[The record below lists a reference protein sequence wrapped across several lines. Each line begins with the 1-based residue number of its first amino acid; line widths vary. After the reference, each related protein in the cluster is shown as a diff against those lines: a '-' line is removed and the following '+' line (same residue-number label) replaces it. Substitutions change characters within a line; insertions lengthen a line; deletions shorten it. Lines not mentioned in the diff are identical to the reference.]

1 MAQYPKYN
9 LALRLAGTIF
19 QLLLVLVPLAILML
33 GLLQFVFAIAL
44 AAMPR
49 RCWAGLEPWQ
59 AWDWCCCWWAGS
71 GLRSRSI
78 GIGDSPRE
86 LA

>member
-33 GLLQFVFAIAL
+33 GLLQFVFAIAIGGYATAL
-44 AAMPR
+44 LGWVGTM
-49 RCWAGLEPWQ
+49 AGLGLVLLLVGGV
-59 AWDWCCCWWAGS
+59 WAS
-71 GLRSRSI
+71 F
-78 GIGDSPRE
+78 
-86 LA
+86 